1 MNHLCHSHSFFRFF
15 LLASFLFFTILSS
28 AQTAISLDKVN
39 HIALS
44 PQSSALHDAV
54 NYVVEGNRGVPDI
67 SIPLYTIRYGKLTIP
82 IVLRY
87 STSNAKVDKSTAPNV
102 GFGWVLDVGGS
113 VNRVIRGKPDEASE
127 WYQADSS
134 TYFDQLRDSDDQ
146 YTISSLYG
154 WYGSN
159 HYDTEK
165 DEFTTVLR
173 RYSYDNAGRLTA
185 LRQSLNGGA
194 IAVLETDTWDA
205 IGRQATR
212 VLGSSVQTVD
222 YAWDIR
228 SRLTALNSPSS
239 LGTDK
244 FGIAYTYETGTSPE
258 YGGNISGA
266 TWAHA
271 GGSSQTYAY
280 VYDAYGRL
288 ASGTHS
294 GGNSEAVSYDKNG
307 NIAGLTRTGARA
319 ETLSYTYTSGTNR
332 LGTITTNGTNKGYSY
347 NADGTMSSDGLRGLS
362 YTYNALKLP
371 KTVGNTSSTVTFIY
385 DAWGNKLAVSQAGT
399 VKNYYCGDFVYD
411 SGLDVAYI
419 LTPNGQLTRDAATGT
434 FTVQYNITDHLGNVR
449 SVVSSGGTVLQS
461 TDYYPFGL
469 AFSDSNIPSN
479 RYLYNGKEL
488 QDYTIGTSYLG
499 TLDYGARHYDAR
511 IARWTVPDPM
521 TEKYYGMGAYN
532 YCAGNPVML
541 VDPDG
546 KDIWEIDS
554 FGKIVSRR
562 RDRSADTFI
571 LIDDKGQRLNSI
583 SFDYGNVTATKKQN
597 RFWGRNT
604 TSISLSSEEAGA
616 TLFKFFA
623 DNLKIEFGL
632 ITIGPKGA
640 LVVSS
645 HENHRVPVSKTAKAI
660 NREWDTIVSKIIHNH
675 PENSD
680 PSKSDIESVRIMPKA
695 KHYVYL
701 SKTGELIEY
710 GISWKKEDRET
721 IPWITIFPPTSKQ

>member
-1 MNHLCHSHSFFRFF
+1 M
-15 LLASFLFFTILSS
+15 
-28 AQTAISLDKVN
+28 
-39 HIALS
+39 
-44 PQSSALHDAV
+44 
-54 NYVVEGNRGVPDI
+54 PDI

-165 DEFTTVLR
+165 DEFTMVTPSGAACF
-173 RYSYDNAGRLTA
+173 YLTE
-185 LRQSLNGGA
+185 SSGA
-194 IAVLETDTWDA
+194 YT
-205 IGRQATR
+205 GHF
-212 VLGSSVQTVD
+212 
-222 YAWDIR
+222 
-228 SRLTALNSPSS
+228 SPSVNWKVDRTTKYN
-239 LGTDK
+239 GT
-244 FGIAYTYETGTSPE
+244 GISAMF
-258 YGGNISGA
+258 
-266 TWAHA
+266 
-271 GGSSQTYAY
+271 
-280 VYDAYGRL
+280 
-288 ASGTHS
+288 
-294 GGNSEAVSYDKNG
+294 
-307 NIAGLTRTGARA
+307 AGLTRTGVRA
-319 ETLSYTYTSGTNR
+319 ETLSYPSTRGTNR

-419 LTPNGQLTRDAATGT
+419 LTPNGQLTRDASTGT
-434 FTVQYNITDHLGNVR
+434 YTAQYNITDHLGNVR

-488 QDYTIGTSYLG
+488 QDYTIGTAYLG

-521 TEKYYGMGAYN
+521 TEKYYGLSAYG
-532 YCAGNPVML
+532 YCAGNPVIL

-562 RDRSADTFI
+562 RDRSTDTFI
-571 LIDDKGQRLNSI
+571 LIDDKGQTLNSI
-583 SFDYGNVTATKKQN
+583 SFDYGNVAAIKKQS
-597 RFWGRNT
+597 RFWGRT
-604 TSISLSSEEAGA
+604 ATSISLSSEEAGA
-616 TLFKFFA
+616 DLFKFFA
-623 DNLKIEFGL
+623 DNLTIEFGL
-632 ITIGPKGA
+632 ITVGPKGA
-640 LVVSS
+640 IVVSS
-645 HENHRVPVSKTAKAI
+645 HEHSRVPVSEVAKAV
-660 NREWDTIVSKIIHNH
+660 NKEWDTVVSKIIHNH
-675 PENSD
+675 PKNSD
-680 PSKSDIESVRIMPKA
+680 PSKSDIESIRTMPKA
-695 KHYVYL
+695 KHFVYL
-701 SKTGELIEY
+701 PKTEDLIEY

-721 IPWITIFPPTSKQ
+721 IPWITIFPLTSKP